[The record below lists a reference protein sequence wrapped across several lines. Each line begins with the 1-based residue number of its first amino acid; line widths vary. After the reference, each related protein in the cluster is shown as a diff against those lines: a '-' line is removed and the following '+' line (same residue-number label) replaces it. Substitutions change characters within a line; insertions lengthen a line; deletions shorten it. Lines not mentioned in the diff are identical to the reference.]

1 MPNQSVRQRAR
12 RTALDAQSRMRE
24 ARKEQD
30 RRRSGLGVSVVTAL
44 AERDALVA
52 VYELRAGEALLSLT
66 DEEGLSL
73 PEAVEWCG
81 DQVNVREA
89 TRLRKLAVDASAA
102 RTGTGSADPAPQVH
116 QPPVPRF
123 GGHAPKAS

>member
-1 MPNQSVRQRAR
+1 MPNQTVRQQAR
-12 RTALDAQSRMRE
+12 RAALDAQSRMRE
-24 ARKEQD
+24 ARKEQE
-30 RRRSGLGVSVVTAL
+30 RRRSGLAVSVVTAL

-89 TRLRKLAVDASAA
+89 TRLRKLTVDASAA
-102 RTGTGSADPAPQVH
+102 RTGTGGPDPEPQVH
-116 QPPVPRF
+116 QPPAPRI
-123 GGHAPKAS
+123 GGHAPNAS

>member
-1 MPNQSVRQRAR
+1 MPNQSVRQQAR

-24 ARKEQD
+24 ARKEQE
-30 RRRSGLGVSVVTAL
+30 RRRSGLAVSVVTAL

-81 DQVNVREA
+81 EQVNVREA

-102 RTGTGSADPAPQVH
+102 RTGTGGADPAPQVRR
-116 QPPVPRF
+116 PPAPRL
-123 GGHAPKAS
+123 GGHAPEAS

>member
-1 MPNQSVRQRAR
+1 MPNQSVRQQAR
-12 RTALDAQSRMRE
+12 RAALDAQSRMRQ
-24 ARKEQD
+24 ARKEQE
-30 RRRSGLGVSVVTAL
+30 RRRSGLAVSVVTAL
-44 AERDALVA
+44 AERDAAVA
-52 VYELRAGEALLSLT
+52 VYELRAGEALLALT
-66 DEEGLSL
+66 DEEGMSL

-102 RTGTGSADPAPQVH
+102 RTGTGGADPEPQVH
-116 QPPVPRF
+116 QPPAPRF